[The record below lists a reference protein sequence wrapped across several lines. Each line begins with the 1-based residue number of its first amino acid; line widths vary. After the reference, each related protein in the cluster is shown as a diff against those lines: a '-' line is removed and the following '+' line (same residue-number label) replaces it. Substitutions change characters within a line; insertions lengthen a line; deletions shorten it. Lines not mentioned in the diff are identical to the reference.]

1 MTMIRD
7 KSPRFP
13 CAKARTTLLATLFGI
28 GTAASVQAQD
38 RTIAFFASISQNGLN
53 QAMYQGMQDRAA
65 ELGVR
70 TSLYDGQFNPG
81 LQYSQLED
89 VVAGNQA
96 DAAVVFPIDSVGI
109 AGAAAEMAAAG
120 VPIVAMM
127 FPIGPELDRLEPQV
141 PGVVTTI
148 GFSTV
153 GTSVQQA
160 EDVAR
165 HCAGID
171 PCNVVVM
178 VGRMVYPFDQLRFDA
193 YASVLDQHPNIHLVA
208 TVEGNYDPSTALAV
222 MEDVLQANRD
232 VHAVLSVADQHLIGV
247 EIALEAAGIDV
258 APVYLSGAG
267 GASIAIEA
275 IREGRWDATVGGFPY
290 TMGRIAVDAAMASLN
305 GDTVPPVRDMEAL
318 APLPTI
324 IDRAILDAHPE
335 FQAEW
340 LQ

>member
-1 MTMIRD
+1 MTMNCDR
-7 KSPRFP
+7 SPGRRR
-13 CAKARTTLLATLFGI
+13 AWARTTVLATLL
-28 GTAASVQAQD
+28 GTGSVASVQAQD

-53 QAMYQGMQDRAA
+53 QAMYQGMQGRAA

-89 VVAGNQA
+89 IVAGDQA

-120 VPIVAMM
+120 VPIVAIM
-127 FPIGPELDRLEPQV
+127 FPIGPELDLLEPQV
-141 PGVVTTI
+141 PGVITTI
-148 GFSTV
+148 GFSTF
-153 GTSVQQA
+153 GTSIQQA

-165 HCAGID
+165 HCAEID

-208 TVEGNYDPSTALAV
+208 TAEGNYDPSAALAV

-258 APVYLSGAG
+258 GPVYLSGAG

-290 TMGRIAVDAAMASLN
+290 TMGRIAVDAAIASLN
-305 GDTVPPVRDMEAL
+305 GETVSPVHDMEAL

-324 IDRAILDAHPE
+324 INRAILDAHPD